1 MKESEFEKSLSS
13 LSPLEMPMSSIGSK
27 TAGQGLTVATDKFK
41 PPLVVVSGGGGEHSA
56 TFCSGGAIHF
66 DTSTA
71 NFRPMSAP
79 SNFGSSSSSIGGVV
93 RNSNDGSDGLL
104 PFSDQMGIPKIE
116 QNSSV
121 TSILCSPTDNANL
134 HYQIV
139 FINGVATEVPRGP
152 LDMKAMFGREDLVLY
167 HSSGLPLPVNE
178 YGFILQSLQHG
189 QSYFL
194 LRHH

>member
-1 MKESEFEKSLSS
+1 MKQLEFEKSLSS
-13 LSPLEMPMSSIGSK
+13 LTPLGDANVFYWFQNRRSRSRRRHRQI
-27 TAGQGLTVATDKFK
+27 QAT
-41 PPLVVVSGGGGEHSA
+41 LSSGGGEEQSA

-104 PFSDQMGIPKIE
+104 PFSENPAKLFCHFNFVLTNRQCKLALPNRVSGFM
-116 QNSSV
+116 
-121 TSILCSPTDNANL
+121 T
-134 HYQIV
+134 V

-167 HSSGLPLPVNE
+167 HSSVLPLPVNE

-194 LRHH
+194 LSHY